1 MGLLR
6 IFDVAGSAM
15 AAQSMRLNITASN
28 LANADSVS
36 GDPRNVYRARHPVFA
51 AQAFDQGQGDTSTGV
66 RMLGVVESRGAPAV
80 RYEPN
85 NPLAD
90 AQGRIFASSVNSVE
104 EMANMLSA
112 SRSYQSSLAVLE
124 TSRDLIL
131 RTLSLGR

>member
-36 GDPRNVYRARHPVFA
+36 GDPRQVYRARHPVFA
-51 AQAFDQGQGDTSTGV
+51 VQAFDQNQGDTSAGV

-90 AQGRIFASSVNSVE
+90 AQGRIYASSVNSVE